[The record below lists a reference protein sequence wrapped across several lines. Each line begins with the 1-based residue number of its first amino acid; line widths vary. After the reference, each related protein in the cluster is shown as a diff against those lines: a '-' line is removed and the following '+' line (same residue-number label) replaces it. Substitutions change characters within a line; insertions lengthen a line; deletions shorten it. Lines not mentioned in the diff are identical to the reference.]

1 MASLVLAILRICIEE
16 SSKNLH
22 FLLNGPHLS
31 DSRASVLTIVF
42 FFVVA
47 EQIASHAQV
56 SQFQNHFQ

>member
-31 DSRASVLTIVF
+31 DSRASVLTICFV
-42 FFVVA
+42 VVA